1 MNKPLLKLPQNLD
14 ELIRERKDAED
25 RVREILRKEFELKA
39 EYSSHGRESDAKIKE
54 LNNQIKNLN
63 MQIKAVK
70 SELNKFQRENRS
82 HRRKLAEERLRL
94 TKDLQSLNSRY
105 SGLISRTRKKVSENP
120 EEAFRLMEVLK

>member
-14 ELIRERKDAED
+14 DLIRERKEAEN
-25 RVREILRKEFELKA
+25 RVREILRKEFELKI
-39 EYSSHGRESDAKIKE
+39 EYSSHGQESETKIKD
-54 LNNQIKNLN
+54 LNAQIKNLN
-63 MQIKAVK
+63 VQIKSVK

-82 HRRKLAEERLRL
+82 QRKKLAEERLRL
-94 TKDLQSLNSRY
+94 TKDLQSLSSRY